1 MKKDQMRGRK
11 WVVCVC
17 HPHIAY
23 MCMYV
28 YRLRT
33 AHHVS
38 CFKLAESAPVCRTL
52 LPGLFLAFIAQAV
65 LSNLVS

>member
-1 MKKDQMRGRK
+1 
-11 WVVCVC
+11 
-17 HPHIAY
+17 
-23 MCMYV
+23 MCMNV